1 MNPVSHKNRRLGIV
15 LLVLGLF
22 LILNSAYIAAFGN
35 PNIFYVANGLLH
47 PFLGVLVA
55 ILFVVYARRHREL
68 FTGAWSKSA
77 LTIIVIPA
85 RLF

>member
-1 MNPVSHKNRRLGIV
+1 MNPVSHKNRRLGMV

-35 PNIFYVANGLLH
+35 PNIFYVANGLFH

-55 ILFVVYARRHREL
+55 
-68 FTGAWSKSA
+68 S
-77 LTIIVIPA
+77 
-85 RLF
+85 RLPS